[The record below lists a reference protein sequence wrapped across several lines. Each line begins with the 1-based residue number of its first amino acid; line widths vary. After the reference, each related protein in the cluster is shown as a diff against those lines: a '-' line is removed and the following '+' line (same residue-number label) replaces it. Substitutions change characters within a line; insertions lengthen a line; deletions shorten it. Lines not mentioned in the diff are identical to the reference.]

1 VDYITNTAGFEFAT
15 GTGAVFSQ
23 TLLFRFFFGEQGQQ
37 NLPLALVGHTR
48 QQLAVAVDIL
58 IVDDRLFE
66 IKFARIDP

>member
-1 VDYITNTAGFEFAT
+1 M
-15 GTGAVFSQ
+15 FSQ

-66 IKFARIDP
+66 IKFARIDPERRRQVTSDQPIHGIA